1 MAFYA
6 TIDAD
11 SVRSD
16 MPTVP
21 YLLPASSWARYNTR
35 SVRLPRRLRHVG
47 ADGGGFVATRIW
59 GDYRYSPQ
67 QYVSWL
73 HTFRPESA
81 AAVAYCCEDEIGDNG
96 LGNIDVLLDHHHR
109 RTRIGNGVH
118 LLPHHVGV
126 DGREAGG
133 RLVEQENFGIEHQRT
148 GHREHVALAAAQVAG
163 FLALGGFEIGA
174 RGACNFPQGN
184 GS

>member
-35 SVRLPRRLRHVG
+35 SVRLPRRLRHVA

-96 LGNIDVLLDHHHR
+96 LGEGGSRKPAGLMWPQTGKRACVNTTMARSATAAAIR
-109 RTRIGNGVH
+109 CS
-118 LLPHHVGV
+118 
-126 DGREAGG
+126 REA
-133 RLVEQENFGIEHQRT
+133 LT
-148 GHREHVALAAAQVAG
+148 AARSRPGETQS
-163 FLALGGFEIGA
+163 
-174 RGACNFPQGN
+174 RCSTSQG
-184 GS
+184 